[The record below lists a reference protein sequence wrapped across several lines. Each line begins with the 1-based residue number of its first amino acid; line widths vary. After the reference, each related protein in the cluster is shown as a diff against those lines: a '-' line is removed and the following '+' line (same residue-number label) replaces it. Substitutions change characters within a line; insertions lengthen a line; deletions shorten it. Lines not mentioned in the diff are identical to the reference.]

1 MVPFAAGGPVDTL
14 ARLIS
19 LDMQTRL
26 NTDMV
31 IEDKG
36 GAGGVL
42 ATEQVA
48 RAPADGKT
56 LLFTSSGAH
65 VVSAA
70 LRAGQ
75 VSYDPVKSF
84 VPIAFAGAV
93 PMLVIVSPDYPV
105 KTLAELI
112 AKAKTDKLSYASAG
126 AGSTMHI
133 IGEMINAEAG
143 IKTTHVPYKGVAPA
157 LNDLLGGHIQ
167 FLSADLPVLEPL
179 VKSGKV
185 RALAIFAAQRSP
197 LLPDVPTSAELGYP
211 GLLMNNWY
219 GMLAPAGLP
228 AEMQATLEKAM
239 LEAMKS
245 PMVAQ
250 RLASGGVAGGTGGKE
265 FAERL
270 DTGNRL
276 LGTGAQEARHQRRV
290 GIALAGPSARL
301 YFLLGCCRFLTIP
314 STGWDPMRFSAAF
327 WVGLLTAGMAFLSG
341 AAPSVAADSRVA
353 LVIGNS
359 IYQHANRLP
368 NPANDA
374 LAVANLLK
382 KSGFDVDSRHDLPD
396 RVR

>member
-1 MVPFAAGGPVDTL
+1 MTRHLPAVLALLVGLTGAARADSIRVMVPFAAGGPVDTL

-270 DTGNRL
+270 TRE
-276 LGTGAQEARHQRRV
+276 TAYW
-290 GIALAGPSARL
+290 GPE
-301 YFLLGCCRFLTIP
+301 
-314 STGWDPMRFSAAF
+314 
-327 WVGLLTAGMAFLSG
+327 
-341 AAPSVAADSRVA
+341 
-353 LVIGNS
+353 
-359 IYQHANRLP
+359 
-368 NPANDA
+368 
-374 LAVANLLK
+374 LK
-382 KSGFDVDSRHDLPD
+382 KLGISGE
-396 RVR
+396 

>member
-19 LDMQTRL
+19 LEMQARL

-56 LLFTSSGAH
+56 LLFTSSGPH
-65 VVSAA
+65 VISAA

-75 VSYDPVKSF
+75 VSYDPMKSF

-93 PMLVIVSPDYPV
+93 PMLVIVSPDYPA

-112 AKAKTDKLSYASAG
+112 ARAKADKLSYASAG

-133 IGEMINAEAG
+133 IGEMINAETG

-167 FLSADLPVLEPL
+167 LLSADLPVLEPL

-185 RALAIFAAQRSP
+185 RALALFAKERSP
-197 LLPDVPTSAELGYP
+197 LLPDLPTAAELGYP

-228 AEMQATLEKAM
+228 AETQASAGEGDAGGDEKPDGRA
-239 LEAMKS
+239 
-245 PMVAQ
+245 
-250 RLASGGVAGGTGGKE
+250 ASG
-265 FAERL
+265 
-270 DTGNRL
+270 
-276 LGTGAQEARHQRRV
+276 LGRRGRRHRR
-290 GIALAGPSARL
+290 
-301 YFLLGCCRFLTIP
+301 
-314 STGWDPMRFSAAF
+314 
-327 WVGLLTAGMAFLSG
+327 
-341 AAPSVAADSRVA
+341 
-353 LVIGNS
+353 
-359 IYQHANRLP
+359 
-368 NPANDA
+368 
-374 LAVANLLK
+374 
-382 KSGFDVDSRHDLPD
+382 
-396 RVR
+396 